1 MKEIELNQETRD
13 LLDRVRHK
21 RKCLSLYEMPRDL
34 IEAAE
39 RAKHRTTPE
48 SG

>member
-21 RKCLSLYEMPRDL
+21 RKCLSLYEMPWDL
-34 IEAAE
+34 AEAAE
-39 RAKHRTTPE
+39 WARYRTTPE
-48 SG
+48 GG